1 MYNISVYQARPV
13 RPPRGPGPS
22 RLRRVSRATARL
34 GYDSDATR
42 TDLGLV
48 VAGAGRLLRL
58 PRQQQLL
65 LPQRALRPSAT
76 LFYTRSRTH
85 ARTHKHTHTE
95 SRKYSFSKRHA
106 RSHPQRKSA
115 HTASGITTALCYIV
129 GPAIIIYISTVST
142 H

>member
-76 LFYTRSRTH
+76 LFYMYARTH
-85 ARTHKHTHTE
+85 ARTQTHAHRIKEIFLFQTPRDIPSTAKVRAHGE
-95 SRKYSFSKRHA
+95 RNHDSTLLHSR
-106 RSHPQRKSA
+106 P
-115 HTASGITTALCYIV
+115 GNNN
-129 GPAIIIYISTVST
+129 IY
-142 H
+142 